1 MIYTSYKVQKKAKR
15 VPQCPAD
22 RMESARRFRALLS
35 ELGLQKEQAAQNLH
49 VSLRTLHN
57 WCSGVCEVPYA
68 TLKLLR
74 LQRYMEL
81 PEPWTGW
88 HFSRGHL
95 ITPEG
100 RQIAHHEGSWWS
112 LMVLRARSYDKVALR
127 LKALEDA
134 AEGPRLRGGAAAPQ
148 REIAPSDGQWDND
161 ACPQNSPQSK
171 TAAENPPL
179 GNTGGTEL
187 QKPELGGVWYQGD
200 TISTPWQLPSGS
212 RPKSTPSQN
221 STASG
226 SESPSIPLLASHLMP
241 IYNGPSSLPKLPLPV
256 PRLRYSL
263 SLPPL
268 PQPLP
273 PALSLSPSS
282 KPSAGKPQR
291 SLSLPHLQGHQQTQ
305 SPSLVPSRLRRSGPS
320 SRTGTAGTPPN
331 NKPSGVQP

>member
-1 MIYTSYKVQKKAKR
+1 M
-15 VPQCPAD
+15 PQCPAD

-35 ELGLQKEQAAQNLH
+35 ELGLKKEDAAQNLH

-95 ITPEG
+95 VTPEG

-148 REIAPSDGQWDND
+148 RALAPSVGQWDNG
-161 ACPQNSPQSK
+161 ACPQNSPPAQ
-171 TAAENPPL
+171 AASENPPL

-200 TISTPWQLPSGS
+200 TISTPWQLPSDS
-212 RPKSTPSQN
+212 RPKSTPLQS

-226 SESPSIPLLASHLMP
+226 SESPLTHSLASRLTP
-241 IYNGPSSLPKLPLPV
+241 IYNGQSNFPKLPLPV

-263 SLPPL
+263 HLSPL

-273 PALSLSPSS
+273 QALSLPAQSVALPSS
-282 KPSAGKPQR
+282 PPASLCLQHPHGAPQ
-291 SLSLPHLQGHQQTQ
+291 SLSR
-305 SPSLVPSRLRRSGPS
+305 SSVPSRLRLSAPS
-320 SRTGTAGTPPN
+320 WQSGTAGTPGASN
-331 NKPSGVQP
+331 ANGVQP